1 MKKSVFLSLLLSIFL
16 LNVNAQTSFQ
26 KNDLSEIEKIE
37 IPAKIN
43 KTKIPWIENTGQQ
56 HSDVAFYA
64 NVFSGTVFVT
74 DKGEIVYNFSITGT
88 KNYALRETFVK
99 IDIDTQKF
107 GKISGEQPSQTKV
120 NYFIG
125 NNPQNR
131 QNNIS
136 TYQTVSIGEVW
147 DGINVKLNAYGNNI
161 EKLFYVKPGVSQKK
175 IKIKLQGA
183 KRIKISETGELII
196 KTRNGNI
203 KFTKPVAYQII
214 NNKKE
219 HIEVAYTA
227 KGKTYGFKTDDYNP
241 DYELVIDPLIAS
253 TFVGGANRDDPWFLA
268 LDGDGIVFI
277 TGETISSSYPTT
289 TGAYDI
295 SANGGYDVFI
305 SKFSPD
311 LQNLLISTFIGGSGY
326 DYSRFLAFDS
336 NNNIYITGN
345 TYSNDFPMAGTPY
358 DNSLSGTNDVFIAK
372 LNSDLSSLL
381 ASTYIGGTNSDKAYS
396 IATDNTDNVFITG
409 YTLSGGYPST
419 TGAYDELFN
428 GDIDVF
434 VSKFTSDLSTLSAS
448 TFMGGSESDI
458 TYSLVLDGSGNVY
471 ITGET
476 YSSNYPTTAGVYDP
490 SHNGSY
496 DAFVSKFTPD
506 LSTLSA
512 STFIGG
518 ADSDYGY
525 SINLDGSNNVYITGY
540 TTSSSFPTS
549 ATAYDNSHNGSCDA
563 FVSKFTS
570 NLNTLSA
577 STFIGGSDYEKSYS
591 IDFDTLM
598 NVFITGYTVSS
609 DFPVSATAFDNSF
622 NGSDDVFVSKLNS
635 DLSILSASTFLGG
648 SGEDLGTEIAV
659 DTLGNV
665 FVTGYTTSSNYP
677 TTASAYDVSYAGDDD
692 VFISK
697 LDNNLSGN
705 FPPDITSHPED
716 QIINAG
722 ENAIFGITATGADSY
737 RWQENTGSSFEN
749 ITDGGIYSGAETDT
763 LTITGVSLD
772 MTGYQYQ
779 CIATNTYGNTTSNI
793 AELTVLTSI
802 ETIQNSDYLKI
813 YPNPTTGIFTIE
825 TNNNLSENLRIQ
837 SVEIINIWGQTIK
850 QLTMSSLQL
859 TIDLSG
865 QTKGIYFVKIQTTDF
880 IKVEKIIV
888 E

>member
-43 KTKIPWIENTGQQ
+43 NTKIPWIENTGQQ

-99 IDIDTQKF
+99 PDRDTQKSD
-107 GKISGEQPSQTKV
+107 KISGKQPSQTKV

-125 NNPQNR
+125 NNR

-136 TYQTVSIGEVW
+136 TYQTVNIGEVW

-161 EKLFYVKPGVSQKK
+161 EKLFYVKPGTSPEK

-196 KTRNGNI
+196 KTCKGDI

-214 NNKKE
+214 KNKKE
-219 HIEVAYTA
+219 YIDVAYTT
-227 KGKTYGFKTDDYNP
+227 KGKTYGFITGNYNP

-268 LDGDGIVFI
+268 LDDDGNVFV
-277 TGETISSSYPTT
+277 TGETSSSSYPTT
-289 TGAYDI
+289 TGAYNV

-345 TYSNDFPMAGTPY
+345 TASNDFPMAGTPY
-358 DNSLSGTNDVFIAK
+358 DNTLSGPYDVFIAK

-381 ASTYIGGTNSDKAYS
+381 ASTYIGGTNADKAYS
-396 IATDNTDNVFITG
+396 IAIDNIDNVFITG
-409 YTLSGGYPST
+409 FTKSSGYPTT
-419 TGAYDELFN
+419 TGAFDELFN

-476 YSSNYPTTAGVYDP
+476 SSSNYPTTAGVYDP

-496 DAFVSKFTPD
+496 DAFISKFTPD
-506 LSTLSA
+506 LTTLSA
-512 STFIGG
+512 STFIGST
-518 ADSDYGY
+518 ASDYGY
-525 SINLDGSNNVYITGY
+525 SMNLDGSNNVYITGY
-540 TTSSSFPTS
+540 TTSNNFPTS
-549 ATAYDNSHNGSCDA
+549 ATAYDNIHNGSYDV

-570 NLNTLSA
+570 NLSTLSA
-577 STFIGGSDYEKSYS
+577 STFIGGSDYEEANS
-591 IDFDTLM
+591 IALDNSD
-598 NVFITGYTVSS
+598 NVFITGYTWSS
-609 DFPVSATAFDNSF
+609 DFPTSTTAYDNSY
-622 NGSDDVFVSKLNS
+622 NTAKDVFISKFNS
-635 DLSILSASTFLGG
+635 DLSSLSASTFLGG
-648 SGEDLGTEIAV
+648 SGEDSGTEIAV
-659 DTLGNV
+659 DNAGNV

-697 LDNNLSGN
+697 LDNNLSGE
-705 FPPDITSHPED
+705 FPPVITSHPEN
-716 QIINAG
+716 QMINIG

-737 RWQENTGSSFEN
+737 RWQENTGSSFED

-793 AELTVLTSI
+793 AELTVLTDI
-802 ETIQNSDYLKI
+802 ENIQSSNIKI
-813 YPNPTTGIFTIE
+813 FPNPTTGIFTIE

-837 SVEIINIWGQTIK
+837 SVEILNIWGQTIK
-850 QLTMSSLQL
+850 RLTISNLQL
-859 TIDLSG
+859 IIDLSG

-880 IKVEKIIV
+880 IKIEKIIV